1 MRKYSKLQGGYC
13 TERPYPWRTGY
24 AFWAVGSLYSF
35 DLRPEIQDR
44 HGGYRIYRVYVS
56 TGVGTSGIP
65 VRFFARPEIVV
76 FELVKEK

>member
-1 MRKYSKLQGGYC
+1 MEDRLRFLGCGLPIFLRF
-13 TERPYPWRTGY
+13 TARNTGQ
-24 AFWAVGSLYSF
+24 AWW
-35 DLRPEIQDR
+35 IQD
-44 HGGYRIYRVYVS
+44 ITRVYVS

>member
-1 MRKYSKLQGGYC
+1 MEDRLRFLGCGL
-13 TERPYPWRTGY
+13 
-24 AFWAVGSLYSF
+24 LYSF

-44 HGGYRIYRVYVS
+44 HGGYRIYPGLCQHRSRYF
-56 TGVGTSGIP
+56 GIP